1 MRGILRATRTIPAV
15 ALVLAGA
22 GCGYMPI
29 ERGTGQSLPP
39 DYASMQPEAPISGHR
54 YALNADDDI
63 VGETQVALS
72 NYADTFSDI
81 ARRFNLGYGEM
92 KLANP
97 DVDPWLPGDATPTLL
112 PTQFIL
118 PDAPREGIVLNVA
131 TMRLFYYPPKPKYE
145 PAAVITHPV
154 GIGRIDWATPVGVT
168 EVVGKARDPVW
179 YVPRSIRQEHA
190 AAGDPLRSVVP
201 PGPDN
206 PLGEFVLQLGIPGY
220 LIHGTNQP
228 YGVGMRVSH
237 GCVRLYPEDI
247 APLFEDIPIGTPVHI
262 VNQPYLLGW
271 QNGYLHLEAHPPL
284 ADDERN
290 WNTELIALVS
300 DDIDDAGY
308 AERKIDWNRVQQVAE
323 AARGVPV
330 SISKRTPGPES
341 VLANARFVENTL
353 PASSNL
359 SSDPAF
365 GEYGTSEDPALAQS
379 GAD

>member
-1 MRGILRATRTIPAV
+1 MRGILRATRIIPAV

-22 GCGYMPI
+22 GCGYMPT

-39 DYASMQPEAPISGHR
+39 DYASMRPEAPASGHR
-54 YALNADDDI
+54 YDLVKDDDI
-63 VGETQVALS
+63 VGETQVVLS
-72 NYADTFSDI
+72 HYEDTFSDI

-97 DVDPWLPGDATPTLL
+97 GVDPWLPGDTTPTLL

-118 PDAPREGIVLNVA
+118 PDAPRDGIVLNVA
-131 TMRLFYYPPKPKYE
+131 TMRLFYYPPESETQTP
-145 PAAVITHPV
+145 AVITHPV
-154 GIGRIDWATPVGVT
+154 GIGRVDWATPTGAT

-179 YVPRSIRQEHA
+179 YVPRSIREEHA
-190 AAGDPLRSVVP
+190 AAGDPLPHVVP

-247 APLFEDIPIGTPVHI
+247 APLFEEIPIGTAVHI
-262 VNQPYLLGW
+262 VDQPYLLGW
-271 QNGYLHLEAHPPL
+271 HDGHLYLEANPPL
-284 ADDERN
+284 ADDERD
-290 WNTELIALVS
+290 WNTELIALISEV
-300 DDIDDAGY
+300 IDDAGY
-308 AERKIDWNRVQQVAE
+308 AERKIDWTRVQEVAE
-323 AARGVPV
+323 AARGIPV
-330 SISKRTPGPES
+330 AISKRAPGPDS

-353 PASSNL
+353 PETTNL

-365 GEYGTSEDPALAQS
+365 AEPVASEDPALAQS

>member
-1 MRGILRATRTIPAV
+1 VRGILRATRTIPAV
-15 ALVLAGA
+15 ALVFAAA
-22 GCGYMPI
+22 GCGYTPI
-29 ERGTGQSLPP
+29 DRGTGQSLPP
-39 DYASMQPEAPISGHR
+39 DYASMQPEAPVSGHR
-54 YALNADDDI
+54 YALDADANI
-63 VGETQVALS
+63 IGETQVALS
-72 NYADTFSDI
+72 DYEDTFSDI
-81 ARRFNLGYGEM
+81 ARRFNLGYEAM

-131 TMRLFYYPPKPKYE
+131 AMRLFYYSPTSETEMP
-145 PAAVITHPV
+145 AVITHPV
-154 GIGRIDWATPVGVT
+154 GIGQVEWATPTGAT

-179 YVPRSIRQEHA
+179 YVPRSIREEHA
-190 AAGDPLRSVVP
+190 AAGDPLPSVVP

-271 QNGYLHLEAHPPL
+271 QNGHLYLEAHPPL
-284 ADDERN
+284 ADDERD
-290 WNTELIALVS
+290 WNTEIIALIS
-300 DDIDDAGY
+300 DAIEDAGY
-308 AERKIDWNRVQQVAE
+308 AERKIDWKRVQKVAE
-323 AARGVPV
+323 TGRGVPV

-341 VLANARFVENTL
+341 VLANARYVENTL
-353 PASSNL
+353 PAGSNL

-365 GEYGTSEDPALAQS
+365 EESGEAKDSALARS
-379 GAD
+379 DAD